1 MKKFLKSMLV
11 CAIVVCFFL
20 MSACSTTAGTYKF
33 ESLSYSQNGVEVNI
47 SAGEQYMGVTLT
59 EDFMSFTFDKD
70 GTGSATLQG
79 ATNTFTWTESNDEIT
94 VLYSNGSEVKITKQ
108 GNKLVANSDG
118 VVMTFKKK

>member
-1 MKKFLKSMLV
+1 MKKFLKNTFL
-11 CAIVVCFFL
+11 CAIAICCFL
-20 MSACSTTAGTYKF
+20 MSACSTIAGTYKF
-33 ESLSYSQNGVEVNI
+33 ENLSYSQNGVEINI

-70 GTGSATLQG
+70 GTGSATIQG
-79 ATNTFTWTESNDEIT
+79 ATNTFTWTESNDVIT
-94 VLYSNGSEVKITKQ
+94 VLYSNGSEVKITKK